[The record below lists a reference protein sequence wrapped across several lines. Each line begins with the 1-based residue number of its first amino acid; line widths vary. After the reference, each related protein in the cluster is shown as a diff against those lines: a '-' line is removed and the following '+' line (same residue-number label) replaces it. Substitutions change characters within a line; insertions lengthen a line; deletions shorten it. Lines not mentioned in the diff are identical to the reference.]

1 MKTESTIPKLIGMIV
16 LNDDASSA
24 IRLALG
30 AFLFVALFVSASEAQ
45 QRTFVS
51 GLGNDSNQCSRIAPC
66 RTFTQAISVTNAG
79 GEVVVLDSAGY
90 GAFAITKA
98 VTVQAPPG
106 VYAGISVFSGDGI
119 SINGGGTDSV
129 FLRGL
134 TVNDQGSSGNG
145 ISFNTGGTLHVESC
159 VLNGFASGRGL
170 SINGVGTLEL
180 KDSIARGNG
189 IGVVLVGSSTAAI
202 DNVRLEGNLL
212 GLQAED
218 GSKVT
223 VSNSLASN
231 NDSGFQALSHGSDV
245 QLNIEG
251 CIVSNNA
258 SDGIVAES
266 MHITGVATVRVS
278 NSTVTDNGVGFD
290 NHSSILL
297 SRGNNTLEGN
307 STATNGTIGSYTAK

>member
-1 MKTESTIPKLIGMIV
+1 MIV
-16 LNDDASSA
+16 VNDDSARA

-30 AFLFVALFVSASEAQ
+30 AFLFVALFVSASKAQ

-51 GLGNDSNQCSRIAPC
+51 GLGTDNNPCSRIAPC
-66 RTFTQAISVTNAG
+66 RTLTQALSLTNAG

-119 SINGGGTDSV
+119 SINAGGTDTV
-129 FLRGL
+129 ILRGI
-134 TVNDQGSSGNG
+134 TVNNQGSNGNG
-145 ISFNTGGTLHVESC
+145 IAFNTGGPLHVEGC
-159 VLNGFASGRGL
+159 VLNGFASGTGL
-170 SINGVGTLEL
+170 LFGNVGTLEL

-189 IGVVLVGSSTAAI
+189 IGVLLVGSATVSI
-202 DNVRLEGNLL
+202 DNVRLEGNSF

-231 NDSGFQALSHGSDV
+231 NSTGFDALSHGSDV

-251 CIVSNNA
+251 CVVTNNA
-258 SDGIVAES
+258 FDGIVAES
-266 MHITGVATVRVS
+266 MQMTGVATVRVS
-278 NSTVTDNGVGFD
+278 NSTVTDNGTGFD
-290 NHSSILL
+290 NHSSVLL

-307 STATNGTIGSYTAK
+307 STNTNGTIGSYTAK